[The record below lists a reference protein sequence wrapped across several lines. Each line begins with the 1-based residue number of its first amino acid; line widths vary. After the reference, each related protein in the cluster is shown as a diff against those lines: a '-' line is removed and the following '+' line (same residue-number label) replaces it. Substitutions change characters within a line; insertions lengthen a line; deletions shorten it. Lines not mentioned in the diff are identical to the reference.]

1 MKAAVCT
8 RCATLHSVFAILM
21 LMGIVFRE
29 YRESDRKELVRC
41 IGLLQ
46 DHVANLDPLHRIR
59 RLKDFDVD
67 TYVTRSFEQ
76 VKKYDG
82 AVFIAEDQAKMIGC
96 VIGVVHKDDP
106 ETDIERYPSINGKIL
121 ELIVLPEYRGQR
133 VGNELMQRM
142 EQYFAS
148 KNCDVITVECFAP
161 NKDAYKFYEKL
172 NYTDRDHTLIKSIKK
187 H

>member
-1 MKAAVCT
+1 MSCKLWNESSS
-8 RCATLHSVFAILM
+8 LHCVFAILM

-96 VIGVVHKDDP
+96 VIGVVHKD
-106 ETDIERYPSINGKIL
+106 
-121 ELIVLPEYRGQR
+121 
-133 VGNELMQRM
+133 
-142 EQYFAS
+142 
-148 KNCDVITVECFAP
+148 
-161 NKDAYKFYEKL
+161 
-172 NYTDRDHTLIKSIKK
+172 
-187 H
+187 